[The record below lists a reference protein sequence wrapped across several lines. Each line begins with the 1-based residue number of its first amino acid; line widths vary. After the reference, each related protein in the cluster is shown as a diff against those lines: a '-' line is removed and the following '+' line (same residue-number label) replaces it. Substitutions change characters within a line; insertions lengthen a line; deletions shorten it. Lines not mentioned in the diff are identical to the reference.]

1 MLQDVKSW
9 LGKCFSMKD
18 LGEAAYILGIKI
30 YRDRLKRLIGL
41 SQNAYIDK
49 ILKQLKMDASKRG
62 NIPMQPNVDLSKT
75 QGPSTPAEVKQMKGV
90 PYASTIGSI
99 MYAVRCTRPDVA
111 FSQNLTNM
119 FLVYGGDSTTELSV
133 TCYNNADWETDRD
146 DLRSQMGYVF
156 VMNVGVVDLKSSKQS
171 TTAMSSTEAE
181 YIAAF
186 EATIEAIW
194 IRKRECFG
202 HIHLARILM
211 DDAAKLICCSLD
223 EHWTD
228 PTYEYSLHG
237 SASNSKSRKWLC
249 LSSSDLRYK

>member
-75 QGPSTPAEVKQMKGV
+75 QGPFTPAEVKQMKGV
-90 PYASTIGSI
+90 PYASAIGSI
-99 MYAVRCTRPDVA
+99 MYSTAVKNILKYL
-111 FSQNLTNM
+111 QNTKDM

-133 TCYNNADWETDRD
+133 NCYNDAGWETDRD
-146 DLRSQMGYVF
+146 DLRSQTG
-156 VMNVGVVDLKSSKQS
+156 

-181 YIAAF
+181 YIAAS

-194 IRKRECFG
+194 IRKFIFG
-202 HIHLARILM
+202 LGVVPSNDRSM
-211 DDAAKLICCSLD
+211 DMY
-223 EHWTD
+223 W
-228 PTYEYSLHG
+228 
-237 SASNSKSRKWLC
+237 
-249 LSSSDLRYK
+249 